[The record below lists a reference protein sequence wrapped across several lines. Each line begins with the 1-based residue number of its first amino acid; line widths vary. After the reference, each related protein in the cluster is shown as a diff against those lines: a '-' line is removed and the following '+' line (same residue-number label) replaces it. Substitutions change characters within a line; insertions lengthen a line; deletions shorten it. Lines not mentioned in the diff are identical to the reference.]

1 MEKELLHGALKPGP
15 ECVPIEELGRYAD
28 GSLAPHERSI
38 VTSHVDGCANCQA
51 ELALLRAFTDA
62 TVRDDER
69 DVVGDGVAR
78 LRRREAEIFA
88 DARGAQPAPKRWLS
102 LPTFRTAFSLAA
114 VLLLIVGGSYL
125 FKSDVPRLP
134 SSVGAGTET
143 TRSLTVIAR
152 APVGDQTNVPE
163 RFEWQS
169 VPGAERYH
177 VSLMEVDRHEIWAA
191 DTTDTFVM
199 LPPAVRGQ
207 IVPAKTLVWQ
217 VKAFGA
223 GAAPIAESGVERFRL
238 VLR

>member
-1 MEKELLHGALKPGP
+1 MERELLHGALKPGP
-15 ECVPIEELGRYAD
+15 ECVSIEELGRYAD
-28 GSLAPHERSI
+28 GTLPPHERSN

-62 TVRDDER
+62 TVRDHER
-69 DVVGDGVAR
+69 DIVDDGVAR
-78 LRRREAEIFA
+78 LRRHEPAIFV
-88 DARGAQPAPKRWLS
+88 DARRTESGRNEWLPWPS
-102 LPTFRTAFSLAA
+102 LRAAFSLAA
-114 VLLLIVGGSYL
+114 VLLAVIGSFYL

-134 SSVGAGTET
+134 SDVAGTET

-152 APVGDQTNVPE
+152 APIGDQTNVPE
-163 RFEWQS
+163 RCEWQP

-207 IVPAKTLVWQ
+207 IIPAKTLVWQ